1 MYDPGT
7 QYAEFVKRL
16 PNSLVSHR
24 EPSQLPFIFEPY
36 SKGTNKLLDQ
46 ERKSTDSVESED
58 SFRGKLYNL
67 KTELSVCLCTAIEF
81 MCFNDNFLGQTD
93 MVCAVQPVQIFL
105 AHHSSCIGEF
115 SHKTLHNHQF

>member
-16 PNSLVSHR
+16 PHSLVSHK
-24 EPSQLPFIFEPY
+24 EPTQLPFIFEPY

-58 SFRGKLYNL
+58 SFRGKLCNV
-67 KTELSVCLCTAIEF
+67 KIELSVCL
-81 MCFNDNFLGQTD
+81 NYL
-93 MVCAVQPVQIFL
+93 
-105 AHHSSCIGEF
+105 
-115 SHKTLHNHQF
+115 